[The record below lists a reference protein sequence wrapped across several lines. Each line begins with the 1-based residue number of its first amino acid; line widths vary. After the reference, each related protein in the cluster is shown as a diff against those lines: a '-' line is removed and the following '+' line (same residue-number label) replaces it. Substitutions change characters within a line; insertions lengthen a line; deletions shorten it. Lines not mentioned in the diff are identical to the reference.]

1 MATPTSPSMPPSRNI
16 MSDGSDDRSRM
27 AGNTFA
33 QLVSKFEILDA
44 MSSASNQRDS
54 HASPRAAPAP
64 STVASSAIIRQTLLK
79 PSVLK
84 ARDRSSTDSSLI
96 SPGCFIPPRRTSP
109 RPRRAQTLDTK
120 LPVSPAKV
128 ESTKP
133 RQKSVAERR
142 KMFELQGDASGGL
155 LTLTQPTGNV
165 TDCGI
170 APSTP
175 IRTYTSARSTSKLA
189 HSKSWKSIKTSRSIP
204 ESNLESPAPPPVSNA
219 AVKVQ
224 PHSSSH
230 DQDSASTLLPA
241 SSADDYSSHPFLA
254 PEEPFGTWT
263 TPIIHPDERWMALK
277 RDSFA
282 VTAFDTSPSY
292 VKSQYIEP
300 ELDSSHASFKSN
312 INLNSDYSHGGPDDG
327 HPMNETQQHGWVHNA
342 RKMAHSLS
350 SSALTGTA
358 KSVSSQS
365 RESPRISADAISAFK
380 SFQLT
385 RTGAFRRS
393 NLPRSRISSLRKK
406 FDLSKSETVSSLP
419 ALEMKRREPG
429 LSKTEEFGWSPK
441 FSLPKSATTSNID
454 TTTKLASRS
463 KSFAPRGR
471 EQTPP
476 QRRKTEHNVS
486 PLKQKI
492 NLFESLDREKPAAN
506 LEKLAPT
513 KKRPVFGSSKTNTA
527 GSGPFRGLRG
537 TLRRISNSCRKST
550 SEWSTTSSRPG
561 SGSQH
566 SIQDMTGDP
575 IKHGAIADTELESLS
590 PRTVESIPERPVIGQ
605 TRLENEI
612 SPLDLGR
619 RFSVQRTSVPLTG
632 YNIDGEPGPS
642 RMAAAPAPL
651 FSESQSSRLFRT
663 KMPFIRTADRF
674 SLPDFGNSSEE
685 TETLGPTH
693 YQQLGDN
700 GLLISKVH
708 CQLEQPK
715 PVRANELRRLVG
727 MCKQKVRK
735 LSAGGSE

>member
-1 MATPTSPSMPPSRNI
+1 MPPSRNI
-16 MSDGSDDRSRM
+16 MSDGSDDRSQM

-44 MSSASNQRDS
+44 MSAASNRRDS
-54 HASPRAAPAP
+54 HASPRAVPAP
-64 STVASSAIIRQTLLK
+64 SAVASSAIIGHSPLR

-96 SPGCFIPPRRTSP
+96 SPGCLIPPRRTSP

-120 LPVSPAKV
+120 PPIAPTKV

-142 KMFELQGDASGGL
+142 KMFEMQGDA
-155 LTLTQPTGNV
+155 P
-165 TDCGI
+165 

-175 IRTYTSARSTSKLA
+175 IRTHTRARSTSKLA

-204 ESNLESPAPPPVSNA
+204 ESNRESTTPPPPSNA
-219 AVKVQ
+219 ADKGQ
-224 PHSSSH
+224 PHRLSH

-241 SSADDYSSHPFLA
+241 SSADQYSPHPFLA

-277 RDSFA
+277 RESFA

-300 ELDSSHASFKSN
+300 ELDFAHTPLKSSGN
-312 INLNSDYSHGGPDDG
+312 PNPDHSRSG
-327 HPMNETQQHGWVHNA
+327 HENGHSVDETRRHGWVQNA

-350 SSALTGTA
+350 SSALAGTI
-358 KSVSSQS
+358 KSGSSQS
-365 RESPRISADAISAFK
+365 RESPRISADAINAFK
-380 SFQLT
+380 SFQFT

-406 FDLSKSETVSSLP
+406 FDLPKTETVSSLP
-419 ALEMKRREPG
+419 ALEMNRRETDSG
-429 LSKTEEFGWSPK
+429 KTEDSDWPPK
-441 FSLPKSATTSNID
+441 FSLPKSATTVDIG
-454 TTTKLASRS
+454 TTPKLTSRS
-463 KSFAPRGR
+463 KSFAPRR
-471 EQTPP
+471 EQSVRRPQTPP

-492 NLFESLDREKPAAN
+492 DLFESLDRQKPTANPVKLTAA
-506 LEKLAPT
+506 
-513 KKRPVFGSSKTNTA
+513 KKRSMFGSSKTNA
-527 GSGPFRGLRG
+527 VGSGPFKGLRG
-537 TLRRISNSCRKST
+537 TLRRISTSCRKST

-566 SIQDMTGDP
+566 SIKDMTEDS
-575 IKHGAIADTELESLS
+575 IKHRSIVDSGLEPLS
-590 PRTVESIPERPVIGQ
+590 PRTVESIPERPVLGH
-605 TRLENEI
+605 TRPENEI

-619 RFSVQRTSVPLTG
+619 RFSVQRPSVPLTG
-632 YNIDGEPGPS
+632 YNIDGEPGLN

-651 FSESQSSRLFRT
+651 FSESQSGRFFKT
-663 KMPFIRTADRF
+663 KIPLIRTADRF

-685 TETLGPTH
+685 AGIFGPTH
-693 YQQLGDN
+693 YQHLGDH

-708 CQLEQPK
+708 CRLEQPK

-727 MCKQKVRK
+727 ICKQKVRK